1 MNSSSNQPELP
12 GANPRDGQHFVE
24 MLGRHE
30 RDLFGYIFAMTA
42 NWDDAQEVMQRLR
55 IRIWEQFEQYDR
67 ERPFGPWARAIAYYL
82 VLAYRKEKSRQRE
95 YFTERVLQLL
105 DQAYQTAGAGLGE
118 SREVLVE
125 CLSKLSDDKQQ
136 LITEYYSPGG
146 PAALERSLGTRL
158 AVEKRRRLYLWG
170 NTRIHL
176 DRVADL
182 GPFVELETV
191 VEHFP
196 GAAAERQAAAEA
208 EHRRVIALLGLD
220 QLPAIAGSYG
230 DLLAASM

>member
-1 MNSSSNQPELP
+1 MNPAARHPEHP
-12 GANPRDGQHFVE
+12 DAGSRDGHHFVE
-24 MLGRHE
+24 LLGRHE

-55 IRIWEQFEQYDR
+55 IRIWEQFEQYDQ

-105 DQAYQTAGAGLGE
+105 DQAYHTAGASLGE
-118 SREVLVE
+118 SREALVE

-146 PAALERSLGTRL
+146 PASLERSLGKTANALRQM
-158 AVEKRRRLYLWG
+158 VHRIRRLL
-170 NTRIHL
+170 HDCV
-176 DRVADL
+176 DRRMNAR
-182 GPFVELETV
+182 
-191 VEHFP
+191 H
-196 GAAAERQAAAEA
+196 A
-208 EHRRVIALLGLD
+208 
-220 QLPAIAGSYG
+220 
-230 DLLAASM
+230 